1 MASIRCKACG
11 CTYDYNKEGM
21 CPKCGAYNRPP
32 RRERVDP
39 DGSIHYLEPRDAA
52 VPPHHGKKICYEK
65 KTCYGEHTRRSRQ
78 PADTGEADDLRAQEW
93 ENLKGSVQRL
103 RVRYQ
108 TMDKKQRGNVGKIT
122 VAVVIGLVLL
132 LNSCNIHRGYNVP
145 EEPGWSEGN
154 TAVAV
159 PEPTYADYQMHEWF
173 DLLGSSVA
181 VTDAFLGDDGIVVT
195 VEGLP
200 EDAFEPGL
208 SAYGT
213 DGSTYSTYPM
223 EFTRQQDDID
233 VITYDRYFLEDVPQP
248 DGLFLT
254 FDEFVELDGELYYT
268 GGVITV
274 DLTDILA

>member
-1 MASIRCKACG
+1 M
-11 CTYDYNKEGM
+11 
-21 CPKCGAYNRPP
+21 
-32 RRERVDP
+32 
-39 DGSIHYLEPRDAA
+39 
-52 VPPHHGKKICYEK
+52 PPHRGKKVCYEQ
-65 KTCYGEHTRRSRQ
+65 KTCYEEQTRRPRQ
-78 PADTGEADDLRAQEW
+78 PAGTGETDDLCAQEW

-103 RVRYQ
+103 WTRYQ
-108 TMDKKQRGNVGKIT
+108 TMDKKQRGNVGKI
-122 VAVVIGLVLL
+122 VIAVVIGLVLL
-132 LNSCNIHRGYNVP
+132 LNSCNIHREYNVP
-145 EEPGWSEGN
+145 DEPDWSEDSSV
-154 TAVAV
+154 VAV
-159 PEPTYADYQMHEWF
+159 PEPTYAGYQMNEWF
-173 DLLGSSVA
+173 DLLDCSVA

-213 DGSTYSTYPM
+213 DGSVYSTYPM

-233 VITYDRYFLEDVPQP
+233 VITYDRYFLEDVPQL

-268 GGVITV
+268 GGLITV

>member
-52 VPPHHGKKICYEK
+52 VPPHRGKKVCYEQ
-65 KTCYGEHTRRSRQ
+65 KTCYEEQTRRPRQ
-78 PADTGEADDLRAQEW
+78 PAGTGETDDLCAQEW

-103 RVRYQ
+103 RTRYQ
-108 TMDKKQRGNVGKIT
+108 TMDKKQRGTVGKIII
-122 VAVVIGLVLL
+122 AVVTGLVLL
-132 LNSCNIHRGYNVP
+132 LNSCNIHREYNVP
-145 EEPGWSEGN
+145 DEPAWSEDSSV
-154 TAVAV
+154 VAV
-159 PEPTYADYQMHEWF
+159 PEPTYAGYQMNEWF
-173 DLLGSSVA
+173 DLLDCSVA

-213 DGSTYSTYPM
+213 DGSIYSTYPM
-223 EFTRQQDDID
+223 EFTRQDDID
-233 VITYDRYFLEDVPQP
+233 VIAYDRYFLEDVPQL

-254 FDEFVELDGELYYT
+254 FDEFVELDGEPYYT
-268 GGVITV
+268 GGIITV

>member
-11 CTYDYNKEGM
+11 KTYDSREGF

-52 VPPHHGKKICYEK
+52 VPPHRGKKVCYEQ
-65 KTCYGEHTRRSRQ
+65 KTCYEEQTRRPRQ
-78 PADTGEADDLRAQEW
+78 PAGTGETDDLCAQEW
-93 ENLKGSVQRL
+93 EKLKGSVQRL
-103 RVRYQ
+103 RTRYQ
-108 TMDKKQRGNVGKIT
+108 TMDKKQRGNVGKIII
-122 VAVVIGLVLL
+122 AVVIGLALL

-145 EEPGWSEGN
+145 AEPDWSEGSSV
-154 TAVAV
+154 VAV
-159 PEPTYADYQMHEWF
+159 PEPTYAGYQMNEWF
-173 DLLGSSVA
+173 DLLDCSVA
-181 VTDAFLGDDGIVVT
+181 VTGAFLGDDGIIVT

-213 DGSTYSTYPM
+213 DGSVYSTYPM

-233 VITYDRYFLEDVPQP
+233 VITYDRYFLEDVPQL

-254 FDEFVELDGELYYT
+254 FDEFVELAGEPYYT

>member
-52 VPPHHGKKICYEK
+52 VPPHHGKKVCYEQ
-65 KTCYGEHTRRSRQ
+65 KTCYEEQTRRSRQ
-78 PADTGEADDLRAQEW
+78 PADTGEADDHRAQEW

-103 RVRYQ
+103 RTRYQ
-108 TMDKKQRGNVGKIT
+108 TMDKKQRGNVGKIII
-122 VAVVIGLVLL
+122 AVVIGLVML
-132 LNSCNIHRGYNVP
+132 LNSCNIHRENNVSD
-145 EEPGWSEGN
+145 EPDWSEGSSV
-154 TAVAV
+154 VAV

-181 VTDAFLGDDGIVVT
+181 VTGAFLGDDGIIVT

-213 DGSTYSTYPM
+213 DGSVYSTYPM
-223 EFTRQQDDID
+223 EFTRQDDIV

-254 FDEFVELDGELYYT
+254 FDEFVELDGEPYYT

>member
-52 VPPHHGKKICYEK
+52 VPPHRGKKVCYEQ
-65 KTCYGEHTRRSRQ
+65 KTCYEEQTRRPRQ
-78 PADTGEADDLRAQEW
+78 PAGTGETYDLCAQEW
-93 ENLKGSVQRL
+93 ENLKGTVQRL
-103 RVRYQ
+103 RARYQ
-108 TMDKKQRGNVGKIT
+108 TMDKKQRGNVGKIII
-122 VAVVIGLVLL
+122 AVVTGLVLL
-132 LNSCNIHRGYNVP
+132 LNSCNIHRENNVQD
-145 EEPGWSEGN
+145 EPDWSEDSSV
-154 TAVAV
+154 VAV
-159 PEPTYADYQMHEWF
+159 PEPTYAGYQMNEWF

-181 VTDAFLGDDGIVVT
+181 VTDAFLGDDGIIVT

-213 DGSTYSTYPM
+213 DGSVYSTYPM
-223 EFTRQQDDID
+223 EFTRQDGID
-233 VITYDRYFLEDVPQP
+233 VITYDRYFLEDVPQL

-254 FDEFVELDGELYYT
+254 FDEFAELDGELYYT
-268 GGVITV
+268 GGLITV

>member
-52 VPPHHGKKICYEK
+52 VPPHHGKKVCYEQ
-65 KTCYGEHTRRSRQ
+65 KTCYEEQTRRSRQ

-93 ENLKGSVQRL
+93 ENLKGGVQRL
-103 RVRYQ
+103 RTRYQ
-108 TMDKKQRGNVGKIT
+108 NMDKKQRSNVGKIII
-122 VAVVIGLVLL
+122 AVVTGLVLL
-132 LNSCNIHRGYNVP
+132 LNSCNIHREYNVP

-181 VTDAFLGDDGIVVT
+181 VTGAFLGDDGIIVT

-213 DGSTYSTYPM
+213 DGSVYSTYPM
-223 EFTRQQDDID
+223 EFTRQDDID

-248 DGLFLT
+248 DGLFLA
-254 FDEFVELDGELYYT
+254 FDEFVELDGEPYYT
-268 GGVITV
+268 GGLITV
-274 DLTDILA
+274 ELTDILA

>member
-52 VPPHHGKKICYEK
+52 VPPHRGKKVCYEQ
-65 KTCYGEHTRRSRQ
+65 KTCYEEQTRRPRQ
-78 PADTGEADDLRAQEW
+78 PAGTGETDDLCAREW

-103 RVRYQ
+103 RARYQ
-108 TMDKKQRGNVGKIT
+108 TMDKKQRGNVGKIII
-122 VAVVIGLVLL
+122 AVVIGLVLL
-132 LNSCNIHRGYNVP
+132 LNSCNIHREYNVP
-145 EEPGWSEGN
+145 DEPDWSEDSSV
-154 TAVAV
+154 VAV
-159 PEPTYADYQMHEWF
+159 PEPSYEGYQMNEWF
-173 DLLGSSVA
+173 DLLDCSVA

-213 DGSTYSTYPM
+213 DGSIYSTYPM
-223 EFTRQQDDID
+223 EFTRQDDID
-233 VITYDRYFLEDVPQP
+233 VITYDRYFLEDVSQL

-268 GGVITV
+268 GGLITV

>member
-1 MASIRCKACG
+1 M
-11 CTYDYNKEGM
+11 
-21 CPKCGAYNRPP
+21 
-32 RRERVDP
+32 
-39 DGSIHYLEPRDAA
+39 EPRDAA
-52 VPPHHGKKICYEK
+52 VPPHRGKKVCYEQ
-65 KTCYGEHTRRSRQ
+65 KTCYEEQTRRPRQ
-78 PADTGEADDLRAQEW
+78 PAGTGETDDLCAQEW

-103 RVRYQ
+103 RTRYQ
-108 TMDKKQRGNVGKIT
+108 TMDKKQRGNVGKIII
-122 VAVVIGLVLL
+122 AVVIGLVLL
-132 LNSCNIHRGYNVP
+132 LNSCNIHRESNVQD
-145 EEPGWSEGN
+145 EPDWSEGSSV
-154 TAVAV
+154 VAV
-159 PEPTYADYQMHEWF
+159 PEPTYAGYQMNEWF
-173 DLLGSSVA
+173 DLLDCSVA

-213 DGSTYSTYPM
+213 DGSVYSTYPM

-233 VITYDRYFLEDVPQP
+233 VITYDRYFLEDVPQL

-254 FDEFVELDGELYYT
+254 FDEFVELDGEPYYT

>member
-52 VPPHHGKKICYEK
+52 VPPHHGKKVCYEK
-65 KTCYGEHTRRSRQ
+65 KTCYEEQTRRSRQ
-78 PADTGEADDLRAQEW
+78 PAGTGEADDHRAQEW

-103 RVRYQ
+103 RTRYQ
-108 TMDKKQRGNVGKIT
+108 TMDKKQRGNVGKIII
-122 VAVVIGLVLL
+122 AVVIGLVML
-132 LNSCNIHRGYNVP
+132 LNSCNIHRENNVS
-145 EEPGWSEGN
+145 EEPDWSEGSSV
-154 TAVAV
+154 VAV

-181 VTDAFLGDDGIVVT
+181 VTGAFLGDDGIIVT

-213 DGSTYSTYPM
+213 DGSVYSTYPM
-223 EFTRQQDDID
+223 EFTRQDDIV

-254 FDEFVELDGELYYT
+254 FDEFVELDGEPYYT

-274 DLTDILA
+274 ELTDILA

>member
-39 DGSIHYLEPRDAA
+39 DGSIHYLEPCDAA
-52 VPPHHGKKICYEK
+52 VPPHRGKKVCYEQ
-65 KTCYGEHTRRSRQ
+65 KTCYEEQTRRPRQ
-78 PADTGEADDLRAQEW
+78 PAGTGETDALCAQEW

-103 RVRYQ
+103 WTRYQ
-108 TMDKKQRGNVGKIT
+108 TMDKKQRGNVGKIII
-122 VAVVIGLVLL
+122 AVVIGLVLL
-132 LNSCNIHRGYNVP
+132 LNSCNIHRESNVQD
-145 EEPGWSEGN
+145 EPDWSEGSSV
-154 TAVAV
+154 VAV
-159 PEPTYADYQMHEWF
+159 PEPTYASYQMNEWF
-173 DLLGSSVA
+173 DLLDCSVA

-213 DGSTYSTYPM
+213 DGSVYSTYPM

-233 VITYDRYFLEDVPQP
+233 VITYDRYFLEDVPQL

-254 FDEFVELDGELYYT
+254 FDEFVELDGEPYYT

>member
-52 VPPHHGKKICYEK
+52 VPPHRGKKVCYEQ
-65 KTCYGEHTRRSRQ
+65 KTCYEEQTRRSRQ
-78 PADTGEADDLRAQEW
+78 PAGIGETDALCAQEW
-93 ENLKGSVQRL
+93 EKLKGGVQRL
-103 RVRYQ
+103 RTRYQ
-108 TMDKKQRGNVGKIT
+108 TMDKKQRGNVGKIII
-122 VAVVIGLVLL
+122 AVVTGLVLL
-132 LNSCNIHRGYNVP
+132 LNSCNIHRENNVQD
-145 EEPGWSEGN
+145 EPDWSEGSSV
-154 TAVAV
+154 VAV
-159 PEPTYADYQMHEWF
+159 PEPTYAGYQMNEWF
-173 DLLGSSVA
+173 DLLGCSVA

-213 DGSTYSTYPM
+213 DGSVYSTYPM

-233 VITYDRYFLEDVPQP
+233 VITYDRYFLEDVPQL

-268 GGVITV
+268 GGLITV

>member
-52 VPPHHGKKICYEK
+52 VPPHRGKKVCYEQ
-65 KTCYGEHTRRSRQ
+65 KTCYEEQTRRPRQ

-93 ENLKGSVQRL
+93 ENLKGGVQRL
-103 RVRYQ
+103 WTRYQ
-108 TMDKKQRGNVGKIT
+108 TMDKKQRGNVGKIII
-122 VAVVIGLVLL
+122 AVVIGLVLL

-145 EEPGWSEGN
+145 DEPDWSEGN

-181 VTDAFLGDDGIVVT
+181 VTGAFLGDDGIIVT

-213 DGSTYSTYPM
+213 DGSVYSTYPM
-223 EFTRQQDDID
+223 EFTRQQDDIV

-254 FDEFVELDGELYYT
+254 FDEFVELDGEPYYT
-268 GGVITV
+268 GGIITV
-274 DLTDILA
+274 DLTDILT

>member
-1 MASIRCKACG
+1 
-11 CTYDYNKEGM
+11 M

-52 VPPHHGKKICYEK
+52 VPPHRGKKVCYEQ
-65 KTCYGEHTRRSRQ
+65 KTCYEEQTRRPRQ
-78 PADTGEADDLRAQEW
+78 PAGTGATDDLCAQEW

-103 RVRYQ
+103 WTRYQ
-108 TMDKKQRGNVGKIT
+108 TMDKKQRGNVGKI
-122 VAVVIGLVLL
+122 VIAVVIGLVLL
-132 LNSCNIHRGYNVP
+132 LNSCNIHRENNVSD
-145 EEPGWSEGN
+145 EPDWSEGSSV
-154 TAVAV
+154 VAV
-159 PEPTYADYQMHEWF
+159 PEPTYAGYQMNEWF
-173 DLLGSSVA
+173 DLLDCSVA

-213 DGSTYSTYPM
+213 DGSVYSTYPM

-233 VITYDRYFLEDVPQP
+233 VITYDRYFLEDVPQL

>member
-52 VPPHHGKKICYEK
+52 VLPHHGKKVCYEQ
-65 KTCYGEHTRRSRQ
+65 KTCYEEQTRRPRQ
-78 PADTGEADDLRAQEW
+78 PAGTGEADDIRAQEW

-103 RVRYQ
+103 RARYQ
-108 TMDKKQRGNVGKIT
+108 TMDKKQRGNVGKIII
-122 VAVVIGLVLL
+122 AVVTGLVLL
-132 LNSCNIHRGYNVP
+132 LNSCNIHRENNVP
-145 EEPGWSEGN
+145 EEPGWSEAN

-213 DGSTYSTYPM
+213 DGSVYSTYPM
-223 EFTRQQDDID
+223 EFTRQDDIV
-233 VITYDRYFLEDVPQP
+233 VITYDRYFLEDVPQL

-268 GGVITV
+268 GGLITV

>member
-39 DGSIHYLEPRDAA
+39 DGSIHYLEPHDAA
-52 VPPHHGKKICYEK
+52 VPPHRGKKVCYEQ
-65 KTCYGEHTRRSRQ
+65 KTCYEEQTRRPRQ
-78 PADTGEADDLRAQEW
+78 PAGTGETDDLCAQEW

-103 RVRYQ
+103 RTRYQ
-108 TMDKKQRGNVGKIT
+108 TMDKKQRGTVGKIII
-122 VAVVIGLVLL
+122 AVVTGLVLL
-132 LNSCNIHRGYNVP
+132 LNSCNIHREYNVP
-145 EEPGWSEGN
+145 DEPAWSEDSSV
-154 TAVAV
+154 VAV
-159 PEPTYADYQMHEWF
+159 PEPTYAGYQMNEWF
-173 DLLGSSVA
+173 DLLDCSVA

-213 DGSTYSTYPM
+213 DGSIYSTYPM
-223 EFTRQQDDID
+223 EFTRQDDID
-233 VITYDRYFLEDVPQP
+233 VIAYDRYFLEDVPQL

-254 FDEFVELDGELYYT
+254 FDEFVELDGEPYYT

>member
-52 VPPHHGKKICYEK
+52 VPPHHGKKVCYEQ
-65 KTCYGEHTRRSRQ
+65 KTCYEEQTRRSRQ
-78 PADTGEADDLRAQEW
+78 PADTGEADDHRAQEW

-103 RVRYQ
+103 RTRYQ
-108 TMDKKQRGNVGKIT
+108 TMDKKQRGNVGKIII
-122 VAVVIGLVLL
+122 AVVIGLVLL

-159 PEPTYADYQMHEWF
+159 PEPSYEGYQMHEWF

-181 VTDAFLGDDGIVVT
+181 VTGAFLGDDGIIVT

-213 DGSTYSTYPM
+213 DGSVYSTYPM
-223 EFTRQQDDID
+223 EFTRQDDID
-233 VITYDRYFLEDVPQP
+233 VITYDRYFS
-248 DGLFLT
+248 
-254 FDEFVELDGELYYT
+254 
-268 GGVITV
+268 GGRAAAGRTV
-274 DLTDILA
+274 SGIR

>member
-39 DGSIHYLEPRDAA
+39 DGSIHYLEPRDDA
-52 VPPHHGKKICYEK
+52 VPPHRGKKVCYEQ
-65 KTCYGEHTRRSRQ
+65 KTCYEEQTRRPRQ
-78 PADTGEADDLRAQEW
+78 PAGTGETDDLRAQEW

-103 RVRYQ
+103 RTRYQ
-108 TMDKKQRGNVGKIT
+108 TMDKKQRGNVGKIIIT
-122 VAVVIGLVLL
+122 VVIGLVLL

-159 PEPTYADYQMHEWF
+159 PEPSYEGYQMHEWF

-181 VTDAFLGDDGIVVT
+181 VTGAFLGDDGIIVT

-213 DGSTYSTYPM
+213 DGSVYSTYPM
-223 EFTRQQDDID
+223 EFTRQDDIV
-233 VITYDRYFLEDVPQP
+233 VITYDRYFLEGVPQP

-254 FDEFVELDGELYYT
+254 FDEFVELDGEPYYT

-274 DLTDILA
+274 ELTDILA

>member
-1 MASIRCKACG
+1 MPAIRCKACG
-11 CTYDYNKEGM
+11 KTYDSREGF

-52 VPPHHGKKICYEK
+52 VPPHRGKKVCYEQ
-65 KTCYGEHTRRSRQ
+65 KTCYEEQTRRPRQ
-78 PADTGEADDLRAQEW
+78 PAGTGETDDLCAQEW
-93 ENLKGSVQRL
+93 EKLKGSVQRL
-103 RVRYQ
+103 RTRYQ
-108 TMDKKQRGNVGKIT
+108 TMDKKQRGNVGKIII
-122 VAVVIGLVLL
+122 AVVIGLVLL
-132 LNSCNIHRGYNVP
+132 LNSCNIHRESNVQD
-145 EEPGWSEGN
+145 EPDWSEGSSV
-154 TAVAV
+154 VAV
-159 PEPTYADYQMHEWF
+159 PEPTYAGYQMNEWF
-173 DLLGSSVA
+173 DLLDCSVA
-181 VTDAFLGDDGIVVT
+181 VTGAFLGDDGIIVT

-213 DGSTYSTYPM
+213 DGSVYSTYPM

-233 VITYDRYFLEDVPQP
+233 VITYDRYFLEDVPQL

-254 FDEFVELDGELYYT
+254 FDEFVELDGEPYYT

>member
-52 VPPHHGKKICYEK
+52 VPPHRGKKVCYEQ
-65 KTCYGEHTRRSRQ
+65 KTCYEEQTRRPRQ
-78 PADTGEADDLRAQEW
+78 PAGTGETDALCAQEW

-103 RVRYQ
+103 WTRYQ
-108 TMDKKQRGNVGKIT
+108 TMDKKQRGNVGKIII
-122 VAVVIGLVLL
+122 AVVIGLVLL
-132 LNSCNIHRGYNVP
+132 LNSCNIHRENNVSD
-145 EEPGWSEGN
+145 EPDWSEDSSV
-154 TAVAV
+154 VAV
-159 PEPTYADYQMHEWF
+159 PEPTYTSYQMNEWF
-173 DLLGSSVA
+173 DLLDCSVA
-181 VTDAFLGDDGIVVT
+181 VTGAFLGDDGIVVT

-213 DGSTYSTYPM
+213 DGSVYSTYPM

-233 VITYDRYFLEDVPQP
+233 VITYDRYFLEDVPQL

-254 FDEFVELDGELYYT
+254 FDEFVELDGEPYYT

>member
-21 CPKCGAYNRPP
+21 CPRCGAYNRPP

-52 VPPHHGKKICYEK
+52 VPPHRGKKVCYEQ
-65 KTCYGEHTRRSRQ
+65 KTCYEEQTRRSRQ
-78 PADTGEADDLRAQEW
+78 PAGTGETDALCAQEW

-103 RVRYQ
+103 WARYQ
-108 TMDKKQRGNVGKIT
+108 TMDKKQRGNVGKIII
-122 VAVVIGLVLL
+122 AVVVGLVLL
-132 LNSCNIHRGYNVP
+132 LNSCNIHRENNVQD
-145 EEPGWSEGN
+145 EPDWSEGSSV
-154 TAVAV
+154 VAV
-159 PEPTYADYQMHEWF
+159 PEPTHAAYQMNEWF
-173 DLLGSSVA
+173 DLLDCSVA
-181 VTDAFLGDDGIVVT
+181 VTDAFLGDDGIIVT

-213 DGSTYSTYPM
+213 DGSVYSTYPM
-223 EFTRQQDDID
+223 EFTRQDDIG
-233 VITYDRYFLEDVPQP
+233 VITYDRYFLEDVPQL

-268 GGVITV
+268 GGLITV

>member
-52 VPPHHGKKICYEK
+52 VPPHRGKKVCYEQ
-65 KTCYGEHTRRSRQ
+65 KTCYEEQTRRPRQ
-78 PADTGEADDLRAQEW
+78 PAGTGETDDLCAREW

-103 RVRYQ
+103 WTRYQ
-108 TMDKKQRGNVGKIT
+108 TMDKKQRGNVGKIII
-122 VAVVIGLVLL
+122 AVVIGLVLL
-132 LNSCNIHRGYNVP
+132 LNSCNIHRENNVQD
-145 EEPGWSEGN
+145 EPDWSEGSSV
-154 TAVAV
+154 VAV
-159 PEPTYADYQMHEWF
+159 PEPTYAGYQMNEWF
-173 DLLGSSVA
+173 DLLDCSVA
-181 VTDAFLGDDGIVVT
+181 VTDAFLGDDGIIVT

-213 DGSTYSTYPM
+213 DGSVYSTYPM

-233 VITYDRYFLEDVPQP
+233 VITYDRYFLEDVPQL

-254 FDEFVELDGELYYT
+254 FDEFVEMDGEPYYT

>member
-1 MASIRCKACG
+1 
-11 CTYDYNKEGM
+11 M

-39 DGSIHYLEPRDAA
+39 DGSIHYLEPHDAA
-52 VPPHHGKKICYEK
+52 VPPHRGKKVCYEQ
-65 KTCYGEHTRRSRQ
+65 KTCYEEQTRRPRQ
-78 PADTGEADDLRAQEW
+78 PAGTGETDNLCAQEW

-103 RVRYQ
+103 RARYQ
-108 TMDKKQRGNVGKIT
+108 TMDKKQRGNVGKIII
-122 VAVVIGLVLL
+122 AVVIGLVLL
-132 LNSCNIHRGYNVP
+132 LNSCNIHRENNVSD
-145 EEPGWSEGN
+145 EPDWSEDSSV
-154 TAVAV
+154 VAV
-159 PEPTYADYQMHEWF
+159 PEPTYAGYQMNEWF
-173 DLLGSSVA
+173 DLLDCSVA

-213 DGSTYSTYPM
+213 DGSVYSTYPM

-233 VITYDRYFLEDVPQP
+233 VITYDRYFLEDVPQL

-268 GGVITV
+268 GGLITV

>member
-52 VPPHHGKKICYEK
+52 VPPHRGKKVCYEQK
-65 KTCYGEHTRRSRQ
+65 PCYEEQPRRPRQ
-78 PADTGEADDLRAQEW
+78 PAGTGETDDLCAQEW
-93 ENLKGSVQRL
+93 EKLKGSVQRL
-103 RVRYQ
+103 RTRYQ
-108 TMDKKQRGNVGKIT
+108 TMDKKQRGNVGKFII
-122 VAVVIGLVLL
+122 AVVIGLVLL
-132 LNSCNIHRGYNVP
+132 LNSCNIHRESNVQD
-145 EEPGWSEGN
+145 EPDWSEGSSV
-154 TAVAV
+154 VAV
-159 PEPTYADYQMHEWF
+159 PEPTYAGYQMNEWF
-173 DLLGSSVA
+173 DLLDCSVA
-181 VTDAFLGDDGIVVT
+181 VTGAFLGDDGIIVT

-213 DGSTYSTYPM
+213 DGSVYSTYPM

-233 VITYDRYFLEDVPQP
+233 VITYDRYFLEDVPQL

-254 FDEFVELDGELYYT
+254 FDEFVELDGEPYYT

>member
-52 VPPHHGKKICYEK
+52 VPPHRGKKVCYEQ
-65 KTCYGEHTRRSRQ
+65 KTCYEEQTRRPCQ
-78 PADTGEADDLRAQEW
+78 PAGTGETDALCAQEW

-103 RVRYQ
+103 WTRYQ
-108 TMDKKQRGNVGKIT
+108 TMDKKQRGNVGKIII
-122 VAVVIGLVLL
+122 AVVIGLVLL
-132 LNSCNIHRGYNVP
+132 LNSCNIHRENNVQD
-145 EEPGWSEGN
+145 EPDWSEGSSV
-154 TAVAV
+154 VAV
-159 PEPTYADYQMHEWF
+159 PEPTYAGYQMNEWF
-173 DLLGSSVA
+173 DLLDCSVA
-181 VTDAFLGDDGIVVT
+181 VTGAFLGDDGIVVT

-213 DGSTYSTYPM
+213 DGSVYSTYPM

-233 VITYDRYFLEDVPQP
+233 VITYDRYFLEDVPQL

-254 FDEFVELDGELYYT
+254 FDEFVELDGEPYYT

>member
-39 DGSIHYLEPRDAA
+39 DGSIHYLEPHDAA
-52 VPPHHGKKICYEK
+52 VPPHRGKKVCYEQ
-65 KTCYGEHTRRSRQ
+65 KTCYEEQTRRPRQ
-78 PADTGEADDLRAQEW
+78 PAGTGETDDLCAQEW

-103 RVRYQ
+103 RARYQ
-108 TMDKKQRGNVGKIT
+108 TMDKQQRGNVGKIII
-122 VAVVIGLVLL
+122 AVVIGLVLL
-132 LNSCNIHRGYNVP
+132 LNSCNIHREYNVP
-145 EEPGWSEGN
+145 DEPDWSEDSSV
-154 TAVAV
+154 VAV
-159 PEPTYADYQMHEWF
+159 PEPSYEGYQMNEWF
-173 DLLGSSVA
+173 DLLDCSVA

-213 DGSTYSTYPM
+213 DGSVYSTYPM
-223 EFTRQQDDID
+223 EFTRQDDID
-233 VITYDRYFLEDVPQP
+233 VITYDRYFLEDVPQL

-254 FDEFVELDGELYYT
+254 FDEFAELDGELYYT
-268 GGVITV
+268 GGLITV

>member
-39 DGSIHYLEPRDAA
+39 DGSIHYLEPHDAA
-52 VPPHHGKKICYEK
+52 VPPHRGKKVCYK
-65 KTCYGEHTRRSRQ
+65 QKTCYEEQARRPRQ
-78 PADTGEADDLRAQEW
+78 PAGTGETDNLCAQEW

-103 RVRYQ
+103 RARYQ
-108 TMDKKQRGNVGKIT
+108 TMDKKQRGNVGKIII
-122 VAVVIGLVLL
+122 AVVIGLVLL
-132 LNSCNIHRGYNVP
+132 LNSCNIHREYNVP
-145 EEPGWSEGN
+145 DEPDWSEDSSVV
-154 TAVAV
+154 AAV
-159 PEPTYADYQMHEWF
+159 PEPTYAGYQMNEWF
-173 DLLGSSVA
+173 DLLDCSVA

-213 DGSTYSTYPM
+213 DGSVYSTYPM
-223 EFTRQQDDID
+223 EFTRQDDVD
-233 VITYDRYFLEDVPQP
+233 VITYDRYFLEDVPQL

-254 FDEFVELDGELYYT
+254 FDEFVELDGEPYYT
-268 GGVITV
+268 GGLITV

>member
-52 VPPHHGKKICYEK
+52 VPPHHGKKVCYEQ
-65 KTCYGEHTRRSRQ
+65 KTCYEEQTRRSRQ
-78 PADTGEADDLRAQEW
+78 PADTGEADDHRAQEW

-103 RVRYQ
+103 RTRYQ
-108 TMDKKQRGNVGKIT
+108 TMDKKQRGNVGKIII
-122 VAVVIGLVLL
+122 AVVIGLVML
-132 LNSCNIHRGYNVP
+132 LNSCNIHRENNVSD
-145 EEPGWSEGN
+145 EPDWSEGSSV
-154 TAVAV
+154 VAV

-181 VTDAFLGDDGIVVT
+181 VTGAFLGDDGIIVT

-213 DGSTYSTYPM
+213 DGSVYSTYPM
-223 EFTRQQDDID
+223 EFTRQDDIV

-254 FDEFVELDGELYYT
+254 FDEFVELDGEPYYT

-274 DLTDILA
+274 ELTDILA

>member
-39 DGSIHYLEPRDAA
+39 DGSIHYLEPHDAA
-52 VPPHHGKKICYEK
+52 VPPHRGKKVCYEQ
-65 KTCYGEHTRRSRQ
+65 KTCYEEQTRRPRQ
-78 PADTGEADDLRAQEW
+78 PAGTGETDNLCAQEW

-103 RVRYQ
+103 RARYQ
-108 TMDKKQRGNVGKIT
+108 TMDKKQRGNVGKIII
-122 VAVVIGLVLL
+122 AVVTGLVLL
-132 LNSCNIHRGYNVP
+132 LNSCNIHRENNVQD
-145 EEPGWSEGN
+145 EPDWSEGSSV
-154 TAVAV
+154 VAV

-181 VTDAFLGDDGIVVT
+181 VTGAFLGDDGIIVT

-213 DGSTYSTYPM
+213 DGSVYSTYPM
-223 EFTRQQDDID
+223 EFTRQDDIV
-233 VITYDRYFLEDVPQP
+233 VITYDRYFLEDMPQP

-268 GGVITV
+268 GGIITV

>member
-52 VPPHHGKKICYEK
+52 VPPHRGKKVCYEQ
-65 KTCYGEHTRRSRQ
+65 KTCYEEQTRRPRQ
-78 PADTGEADDLRAQEW
+78 PAGTGETDDLCAQEW

-103 RVRYQ
+103 RARYQ
-108 TMDKKQRGNVGKIT
+108 TMDKKQRGNVGKIII
-122 VAVVIGLVLL
+122 AVVIGLVLL
-132 LNSCNIHRGYNVP
+132 LNSCNIHREYNVAD
-145 EEPGWSEGN
+145 EPDWSEDSSV
-154 TAVAV
+154 VAV
-159 PEPTYADYQMHEWF
+159 PEPTYAGYQMNEWF
-173 DLLGSSVA
+173 DLLDCSVA

-208 SAYGT
+208 SASGT
-213 DGSTYSTYPM
+213 DGSVYSTYPM
-223 EFTRQQDDID
+223 EFPRQDDIV
-233 VITYDRYFLEDVPQP
+233 VITYDRYFLEDVPQL

-268 GGVITV
+268 GGLITV

>member
-1 MASIRCKACG
+1 
-11 CTYDYNKEGM
+11 
-21 CPKCGAYNRPP
+21 
-32 RRERVDP
+32 
-39 DGSIHYLEPRDAA
+39 
-52 VPPHHGKKICYEK
+52 
-65 KTCYGEHTRRSRQ
+65 
-78 PADTGEADDLRAQEW
+78 
-93 ENLKGSVQRL
+93 
-103 RVRYQ
+103 
-108 TMDKKQRGNVGKIT
+108 MDKKQRGNVGKIA
-122 VAVVIGLVLL
+122 VVVVIGLVLL
-132 LNSCNIHRGYNVP
+132 LNSCNIYRGYNVP

-159 PEPTYADYQMHEWF
+159 PEPTYEGYQMHEWF

-181 VTDAFLGDDGIVVT
+181 VTDALLGDDGIVVT

-213 DGSTYSTYPM
+213 DGSIYSTYPM
-223 EFTRQQDDID
+223 EFTRQDDIV

-254 FDEFVELDGELYYT
+254 FDEFVELDGEPYYT

>member
-21 CPKCGAYNRPP
+21 CPRCGAYNRPP

-52 VPPHHGKKICYEK
+52 VPPHRGKKVCYEQ
-65 KTCYGEHTRRSRQ
+65 KTCYEEQTRRSRQ
-78 PADTGEADDLRAQEW
+78 PAGTGETDALCAQEW

-103 RVRYQ
+103 WARYQ
-108 TMDKKQRGNVGKIT
+108 TMDKKQRGNVGKIII
-122 VAVVIGLVLL
+122 AVVVGLVLL
-132 LNSCNIHRGYNVP
+132 LNSCNIHRENNVQD
-145 EEPGWSEGN
+145 EPDWSEGSSV
-154 TAVAV
+154 VAV
-159 PEPTYADYQMHEWF
+159 PEPTHAAYQMNEWF
-173 DLLGSSVA
+173 DLLDCSVA
-181 VTDAFLGDDGIVVT
+181 VTDAFLGDDGIIVT

-213 DGSTYSTYPM
+213 DGSVYSTYPM
-223 EFTRQQDDID
+223 EFTRQDDIG
-233 VITYDRYFLEDVPQP
+233 VITYDRYFLEDVPQL

-254 FDEFVELDGELYYT
+254 FDEFVELDGEPYYT
-268 GGVITV
+268 GGLITV

>member
-52 VPPHHGKKICYEK
+52 VPPHHGKKVCYEQ
-65 KTCYGEHTRRSRQ
+65 KTCYEEQTRRSRQ
-78 PADTGEADDLRAQEW
+78 PADTGEADDHRAQEW

-103 RVRYQ
+103 RTRYQ
-108 TMDKKQRGNVGKIT
+108 TMDKKQRGNVGKIII
-122 VAVVIGLVLL
+122 AVVIGLVLL

-159 PEPTYADYQMHEWF
+159 PEPSYEGYQMHEWF

-181 VTDAFLGDDGIVVT
+181 VTGAFLGDDGIIVT

-213 DGSTYSTYPM
+213 DGSVYSTYPM
-223 EFTRQQDDID
+223 EFTRQDDID

-248 DGLFLT
+248 DGLFLA
-254 FDEFVELDGELYYT
+254 FDEFVELDGEPYYT
-268 GGVITV
+268 GGLITV
-274 DLTDILA
+274 ELTDILA

>member
-52 VPPHHGKKICYEK
+52 VPPHRGKKVCYEQ
-65 KTCYGEHTRRSRQ
+65 KTCYEEQTRRPRQ
-78 PADTGEADDLRAQEW
+78 PAGTDETDDLCAQEW
-93 ENLKGSVQRL
+93 EKLKGSVQRL
-103 RVRYQ
+103 RTRYQ
-108 TMDKKQRGNVGKIT
+108 TMDKKQRGDVGKIII
-122 VAVVIGLVLL
+122 AVVIGLVLL
-132 LNSCNIHRGYNVP
+132 LNSCNIHRENNVQD
-145 EEPGWSEGN
+145 EPDWSEGSSV
-154 TAVAV
+154 VAV
-159 PEPTYADYQMHEWF
+159 PEPTYAAYQMNEWF
-173 DLLGSSVA
+173 DLLDCSVA

-213 DGSTYSTYPM
+213 DGSVYSTYPM
-223 EFTRQQDDID
+223 EFTRQDDID
-233 VITYDRYFLEDVPQP
+233 VITYDRYFLEDVPQL

-254 FDEFVELDGELYYT
+254 FDEFVELDGEPYYT
-268 GGVITV
+268 GGLITV